1 MQVLKS
7 ETLPLLADEQV
18 VAVRQSVRNLA
29 IAAGLS
35 LVEQTKIVTAAS
47 ELARNTIIHGKGG
60 HVVMELLANGSR
72 KGVRLTFEDSGPGIS
87 DIERAMTDGFT
98 TNKGM
103 GLGLGG
109 AKRLSNEF
117 TIDSKVGQGT
127 RVSIARWK

>member
-29 IAAGLS
+29 TAAGFS
-35 LVEQTKIVTAAS
+35 LVEQTKIITAAS

-60 HVVMELLANGSR
+60 HAVMELLQNGVR
-72 KGVRLTFEDSGPGIS
+72 KGVRLTFEDAGPGIP

-117 TIDSKVGQGT
+117 TIESTVGQGT

>member
-35 LVEQTKIVTAAS
+35 LVEQTKIITAAS

-72 KGVRLTFEDSGPGIS
+72 KGVRLTFEDSGPGINN
-87 DIERAMTDGFT
+87 IEQAMTDGFT

-117 TIDSKVGQGT
+117 TINSKVGQGT

>member
-35 LVEQTKIVTAAS
+35 LVEQTKIITAAS

-72 KGVRLTFEDSGPGIS
+72 KGVRLTFEDSGPGINN
-87 DIERAMTDGFT
+87 IEQAMTDGFT